1 MDTLLRAM
9 FFLSG
14 FGLILTAIVPRWSDE
29 ARYKAGTFFLIV
41 ALAAWLAST

>member
-1 MDTLLRAM
+1 MDIPRVLLA
-9 FFLSG
+9 LSG
-14 FGLILTAIVPRWSDE
+14 IGFILISAVPRWSDE